1 MNLLEF
7 DFITPFYL
15 GAKEIF
21 EQLFKTNINVS
32 DIKEITTDSSL
43 DDITVS
49 LDLKSNTFQGKVYY
63 FMSSSF
69 VISVLNVMIGEIAEL
84 DLESEMTKSAIV
96 ELNNMITGKAL
107 MRLSDM
113 GTTYNMGVPE
123 IFIGKGNTLFQ
134 TPLSMSSVV
143 LDNGRE
149 KFNVCFLTSHVDKIV
164 HVKRGIDENKKS
176 SLPTPPQPPF
186 ISSNSVRKDL
196 TNQTND
202 LDGYIKNT
210 LIASID
216 EIKLL
221 SGDND
226 FLIRKNNSIAEIAKV
241 LLQVSNKN
249 I

>member
-1 MNLLEF
+1 
-7 DFITPFYL
+7 
-15 GAKEIF
+15 
-21 EQLFKTNINVS
+21 
-32 DIKEITTDSSL
+32 
-43 DDITVS
+43 
-49 LDLKSNTFQGKVYY
+49 
-63 FMSSSF
+63 
-69 VISVLNVMIGEIAEL
+69 
-84 DLESEMTKSAIV
+84 
-96 ELNNMITGKAL
+96 
-107 MRLSDM
+107 
-113 GTTYNMGVPE
+113 
-123 IFIGKGNTLFQ
+123 
-134 TPLSMSSVV
+134 MSSVV

-164 HVKRGIDENKKS
+164 HVKRAISENKKT
-176 SLPTPPQPPF
+176 SLPNPPQAPF

-202 LDGYIKNT
+202 LESYIKNT